1 MVKRIFKISGITLF
15 GIVAFALFTGL
26 QSWNE
31 NDESNPERDRKLSNE
46 PYGIRALTIPEKIS
60 FAGEPVPLDRIDIRE
75 RMDRELT
82 SNTYFHSNTLL
93 LIKRANRY
101 FPVLDSILQREGV
114 PNDFK
119 YLALIES
126 SLDVRSLSPMGAAG
140 IWQFLKTTGQEYGL
154 EVNDEVDER
163 FHLEKS
169 TRAAC
174 KFLKAAY
181 TKYGSWTL
189 AAASYNIGQK
199 RITDELERQKVTNYY
214 DMYLVSE
221 TSRYLFRIL
230 AIKEILKHP
239 GDFGF
244 ILKHEDLY
252 PFIETDKI
260 LIKGP
265 VLHLGDFANEKG
277 ISYGILKE
285 LNPWLRNHFLTNKT
299 GKRYI
304 IEIPVDKNLLF
315 NKKNIDVYQKN
326 WITD

>member
-1 MVKRIFKISGITLF
+1 MIINKLRTGGLILLGI
-15 GIVAFALFTGL
+15 GVFALFSGVNSRSNTYK
-26 QSWNE
+26 SE
-31 NDESNPERDRKLSNE
+31 TESERKNNAES
-46 PYGIRALTIPEKIS
+46 YAIRALPIPEKIS
-60 FAGEPVPLDRIDIRE
+60 FSGEPVPVNRIDVRE

-101 FPVLDSILQREGV
+101 FPVLDTILRSEGI

-126 SLDVRSLSPMGAAG
+126 SLDARSLSPMGAAG
-140 IWQFLKTTGQEYGL
+140 IWQFMKTTGQEFGL
-154 EVNDEVDER
+154 EINDEVDER
-163 FHLEKS
+163 YHLEKS

-174 KFLKAAY
+174 KYFRAAY
-181 TKYGSWTL
+181 AKYGSWTL

-199 RITDELERQKVTNYY
+199 RITEELERQKVKNFY

-221 TSRYLFRIL
+221 TSRYIFRIL

-239 GDFGF
+239 ADFGF
-244 ILKHEDLY
+244 VLAQEDLY
-252 PFIETDKI
+252 PIIKTNKI
-260 LIKGP
+260 TIKGP

-285 LNPWLRNHFLTNKT
+285 FNPWLRNHFLTNKN
-299 GKRYI
+299 GKRYV
-304 IEIPVDKNLLF
+304 IEIPEDTNLLF
-315 NKKNIDVYQKN
+315 DKKKVEVYQKN